1 VRLLLVVEGGFAA
14 IPGLRRRVDVDVDA
28 LPPEQAQQ
36 VCELLDRAD
45 FFELPESIDPP
56 PGAADYREY
65 VLTADDGERC
75 HTVRC
80 PDFAA
85 PPDLQALVELL
96 DTLR

>member
-1 VRLLLVVEGGFAA
+1 VVEGGFAA
-14 IPGLRRRVDVDVDA
+14 IPGLRRPLDVDVDA
-28 LPPEQAQQ
+28 LPPEQAQH
-36 VCELLDRAD
+36 VSELLDRLD
-45 FFELPESIDPP
+45 FFDLPERIDPP
-56 PGAADYREY
+56 TPGAADYREY

-85 PPDLQALVELL
+85 PPGLRALVELL